1 MFARSSL
8 RRRAAV
14 GLALVSSIVGSAC
27 VAAPPV
33 GKFAD
38 LSHGVERIDDLTY
51 GAAID
56 EFGDLEMLDLTMF
69 RPAGPIGEARPAI
82 VFIHSGAFTGGHR
95 SEQDAMAREFA
106 ERGYVTV
113 TITYRLHEGAWIWF
127 NSPSEVALG
136 AARDARHDAQA
147 AVRWLRANAAEYGID
162 AGHIGTVGYSAGA
175 ITAVG
180 VGQHPED
187 PGDSGNPG
195 QSSKVCVAVSLSG
208 IAVEGNIE
216 ADDAPVLMFHGGDD
230 FIVPVSYARQSAW
243 VAAVNK
249 RLVDYVEFPKIGHT
263 VPQQRA
269 AELSP
274 KLVSTLRKYLVEE
287 PPCV

>member
-1 MFARSSL
+1 MFGSFSL
-8 RRRAAV
+8 RRAVTAAIAV
-14 GLALVSSIVGSAC
+14 AALGSAC
-27 VAAPPV
+27 AAPPPV

-38 LSHGVERIDDLTY
+38 LDQRVERIDDLTY

-56 EFGDLEMLDLTMF
+56 EFGDLETLDLTMF
-69 RPAGPIGEARPAI
+69 RPTAGDEPRPAI
-82 VFIHSGAFTGGHR
+82 VFIHSGAFTGGYR
-95 SEQDAMAREFA
+95 SEQDSMAQEFA

-127 NSPSEVALG
+127 NSPSDVALG

-147 AVRWLRANAAEYGID
+147 AVRYLRANAAEYGID
-162 AGHIGTVGYSAGA
+162 PGRIGAVGYSAGA
-175 ITAVG
+175 ITAIG

-187 PGDSGNPG
+187 PGDSGTPG
-195 QSSKVCVAVSLSG
+195 VSSKICLAVSLSG
-208 IAVEGNIE
+208 IAVEGDIE

-243 VAAVNK
+243 KAAVAK

-263 VPQQRA
+263 VPQQRGK
-269 AELSP
+269 ELTP
-274 KLVSTLRKYLVEE
+274 ELVRVLREYLVEK